1 MFITIMLQ
9 REQEIKGVVITLKN
23 TIAGRKG
30 ILIALAIFASLV
42 LTAANQNLSAKAQS
56 YPEYERYVH
65 TYLNSEILGN
75 WTYVEKPMFPVFL
88 NSSQVQIGRNW
99 SIVCPLRA
107 NHSYHF
113 YCYGE
118 WIDSESE
125 PETDYDLYVYDPF
138 GEMESYH
145 TESAGFPEHIG
156 TTVDEAFFVPEHSG
170 NYTIVL
176 RNDPRESRG
185 SQQAT
190 LMIIE
195 NVECNVWH
203 EHYVEGKKNELPVL
217 ETSWAYEFV
226 TESQYTEVSIKVPET
241 LDMYEARV
249 YLMANPKEDMGSVL
263 NDVPLAWELGLYG
276 ERDDI
281 FGGYNLESKEY
292 RGLAYASC
300 EFHGQDMFINFTSPH
315 LGKSLYH
322 LVFIGEV
329 GSGTIEFLVKT
340 EFENACLKPSTVP
353 GKVYPHNDT
362 VITYVSNSTDLTNV
376 TIQYS
381 TNGWKNTTTLEMES
395 VNNRTCSAV
404 IPGQAAGTLVS
415 YRVEA
420 SDVLEN
426 ALVAFGNYSVKY
438 ASALNLTM
446 ISEVIY
452 LGENITM
459 KGHLTPPGENI
470 SITVCFT
477 SANETK
483 HVICYTLANGTFTA
497 SFKPETLEIWKVQA
511 KFYEDEFRYESLSP
525 QLTIKVEEQPLLMKY
540 SLYIGGGIGA
550 IVIIG
555 AAIYLKKLRG

>member
-1 MFITIMLQ
+1 MLQ

-42 LTAANQNLSAKAQS
+42 LTPANQNLSAKPQS

-156 TTVDEAFFVPEHSG
+156 TTVDEAFFVPKHSG
-170 NYTIVL
+170 NYTIVV

-249 YLMANPKEDMGSVL
+249 YLMANPQEDMGSVL